1 MVFQPER
8 KINGV
13 LKMKKLFFRFAQI
26 VVNIYISIAE
36 ALAYYIEFFG
46 IVFDPKTWENIKDD
60 EDIE

>member
-1 MVFQPER
+1 
-8 KINGV
+8 
-13 LKMKKLFFRFAQI
+13 MKKLFFRFAQI